1 MPGENAPLLVGS
13 KNPDKVLEIRR
24 FLAGLPVR
32 VTDLSAFDVPD
43 VAEDGDT
50 FEANAAAKA
59 RGFAAE
65 TGLLTVADDSGLEID
80 ALGGAPGVYSARFAG
95 EPPDD
100 EANNALV
107 LERLAGVPDDK
118 RTARFRCVI
127 ALASPEG
134 LIFTTEGRARR
145 LRAHLR
151 GTRARDKGL
160 DLPPRPRPCG
170 IPGEVHRI
178 HAPRRP
184 ITFTPRRATN
194 ADSRGFK
201 TTPCNWDEFL

>member
-1 MPGENAPLLVGS
+1 MPGENVRLLVGS
-13 KNPDKVLEIRR
+13 KNPDKALEIRR

-50 FEANAAAKA
+50 FEANAALKA

-80 ALGGAPGVYSARFAG
+80 ALGGAPGIYSARFAG

-107 LERLAGVPDDK
+107 LERLAGVPDDE

-134 LIFTTEGRARR
+134 LIFTTEGHVEGRIAHEEQGDYGFGYDPLFIPVGYERTFGELGRQIKDSISHRARA
-145 LRAHLR
+145 LA
-151 GTRARDKGL
+151 AFK
-160 DLPPRPRPCG
+160 
-170 IPGEVHRI
+170 EK
-178 HAPRRP
+178 
-184 ITFTPRRATN
+184 FTEYMRE
-194 ADSRGFK
+194 GGQ
-201 TTPCNWDEFL
+201 

>member
-134 LIFTTEGRARR
+134 LIFTTEGRVEGRIAREE
-145 LRAHLR
+145 R
-151 GTRARDKGL
+151 GDYGFGYDPLFIPVGYERTFGELGREIKDSISHRARALAAFREK
-160 DLPPRPRPCG
+160 
-170 IPGEVHRI
+170 
-178 HAPRRP
+178 
-184 ITFTPRRATN
+184 FTEYMRQ
-194 ADSRGFK
+194 GGQ
-201 TTPCNWDEFL
+201 

>member
-50 FEANAAAKA
+50 FEANAALKA

-80 ALGGAPGVYSARFAG
+80 ALGGAPGIYSARFAG

-107 LERLAGVPDDK
+107 LERLAGVPDDE

-134 LIFTTEGRARR
+134 LIFTTEGHVEGRIAREER
-145 LRAHLR
+145 GDYGFGYDPLFIPVGYERTFGELGREIKDSISHRAHALAAFR
-151 GTRARDKGL
+151 EK
-160 DLPPRPRPCG
+160 
-170 IPGEVHRI
+170 
-178 HAPRRP
+178 
-184 ITFTPRRATN
+184 FTEYMRE
-194 ADSRGFK
+194 GGQ
-201 TTPCNWDEFL
+201 

>member
-1 MPGENAPLLVGS
+1 MTGENVPLLVGS

-50 FEANAAAKA
+50 FEANAALKA

-80 ALGGAPGVYSARFAG
+80 ALGGAPGIYSARFAG

-107 LERLAGVPDDK
+107 LERLAGVPDDE

-134 LIFTTEGRARR
+134 LIFTTEGHVEGRIAREERGDYGFGYDPLFIPVGYERTFGELGRQIKDSISHRARA
-145 LRAHLR
+145 LA
-151 GTRARDKGL
+151 AFK
-160 DLPPRPRPCG
+160 
-170 IPGEVHRI
+170 EK
-178 HAPRRP
+178 
-184 ITFTPRRATN
+184 FTEYMRE
-194 ADSRGFK
+194 GGQ
-201 TTPCNWDEFL
+201 

>member
-134 LIFTTEGRARR
+134 LIFTTEGRVEGRIAREE
-145 LRAHLR
+145 R
-151 GTRARDKGL
+151 GDYGFGYDPLFIPVGYERTFGELGREIKDSISHRARALAAFREK
-160 DLPPRPRPCG
+160 
-170 IPGEVHRI
+170 
-178 HAPRRP
+178 
-184 ITFTPRRATN
+184 FTEYMREA
-194 ADSRGFK
+194 GH
-201 TTPCNWDEFL
+201 